1 MLRQAQ
7 HERLNSTELGVD
19 TPLAAKEKIQGKSD
33 PECRKHQSLPKPVSA
48 IAKDIKTKLQVTCQ
62 NCSLTTL
69 CIPRGLASEDI
80 ERISRI
86 VTRKK
91 TLQRGEFLFRK
102 GDRFRGLIAIKSGT
116 AKTVSFDAE
125 GNEYVTGLMLPGELL
140 GFDALA
146 SDRHRCSAV
155 ALETVS
161 YCELPSEQLDQL
173 CQEVPNLL
181 RELFR
186 HASARLD
193 AETEQVI
200 LSKRPAEERVAAF
213 ILNLSERLRSRGLS
227 PLNFKLSLTRYEI
240 GNYLGLALETVSRIL
255 RVFQDDELIEVD
267 SKVVRII
274 DLERLKRL
282 CAPHQH

>member
-1 MLRQAQ
+1 MAFHLRLPTRRIRGEILRPGAQAV
-7 HERLNSTELGVD
+7 EYT
-19 TPLAAKEKIQGKSD
+19 KSL
-33 PECRKHQSLPKPVSA
+33 RAPVSA
-48 IAKDIKTKLQVTCQ
+48 IAKDIKTKLQITCQ

-91 TLQRGEFLFRK
+91 TLQRGEYLFHK
-102 GDRFRGLIAIKSGT
+102 GDRFRGIMAIKAGT
-116 AKTVSFDAE
+116 AKTVAFDAE
-125 GNEYVTGLMLPGELL
+125 GNEYVTGLMLPGELM

-146 SDRHRCSAV
+146 SDRHRCSAI
-155 ALETVS
+155 ALETLS
-161 YCELPSEQLDQL
+161 FCELPAEQLDQL

-193 AETEQVI
+193 EETEQVI

-213 ILNLSERLRSRGLS
+213 LLNLSERLRSRGLS
-227 PLNFKLSLTRYEI
+227 PISFKLSLTRQEI

-255 RVFQDDELIEVD
+255 RIFQDADLIQVD
-267 SKVVRII
+267 SKEVRII
-274 DLERLKRL
+274 DLEGLKRL
-282 CAPHQH
+282 CAPHQR